1 MAKKRLLIIGSGGH
15 AGQVIDAVNLVG
27 EYEIVGLID
36 DFLPVGTEKY
46 GYKIFGG
53 TNAIDSIK
61 DNFDFLFI
69 AIGNNFVRGAF
80 WHKYYISYKFATIIH
95 PKASV
100 SSKSSIADGV
110 YIGANATVA
119 YNSCVNP
126 CAIVNTNASLDH
138 DSILYSFAS
147 LNPNSATGGNVKINY
162 YTRIGMGVNIK
173 DGIDIGVRCKI
184 GMGCTIISDVPNDT
198 TIKAHLL
205 Y

>member
-36 DFLPVGTEKY
+36 DFLPVGEERH
-46 GYKIFGG
+46 GYKIIGKAHEVDKF
-53 TNAIDSIK
+53 K
-61 DNFDFLFI
+61 DLYDYLFI
-69 AIGNNFVRGAF
+69 AIGNNFVRGLI
-80 WHKYYISYKFATIIH
+80 WHKYYLSYKFANIIH

-119 YNSCVNP
+119 YNSCVNS

-147 LNPNSATGGNVKINY
+147 LNPNGATGGNVKIGY
-162 YTRIGMGVNIK
+162 YTRVGMGVNIK
-173 DGIDIGVRCKI
+173 DGVSIGSNCKI
-184 GMGCTIISDVPNDT
+184 GMGCTIISDLPNDT